1 MEEPQIIFSRISKTL
16 SSKPWFKKESWQT
29 STHPFPTKN
38 PEAITF
44 HLFKPHWFNE
54 DRQGIHIESFLMLD
68 PKKRKKSSLTIHLLH
83 HELIPGTKIKRR
95 ALAEPVVDAIFD
107 TVSSWE
113 GYRFR
118 TGKYGLQPFTLELDG
133 RSEDFE
139 SVLVKEIS
147 RVSREV
153 GPIVDRVL
161 KTLKL

>member
-1 MEEPQIIFSRISKTL
+1 MEDPQIIFSRISKIL

-95 ALAEPVVDAIFD
+95 ALAKPVVDAIFD

-133 RSEDFE
+133 RSEVFE
-139 SVLVKEIS
+139 SVLVKQIS